1 MNVKLGGGKKL
12 IYLSLYCSPTGEHD
26 YSFCNGYSAS
36 DFEAHIFSYLIILPL
51 FYHEESFT

>member
-1 MNVKLGGGKKL
+1 MNVKWGGKKL